1 MRIYKDQKKHTFV
14 YVLFIFINLFTPVMK
29 GKVKWFDSAK
39 GYGFIH
45 SDDGKDIFVH
55 YSGVERDGF
64 KSLEQGQDV
73 EFDVSDGKRG
83 PQATNVK
90 IAE

>member
-1 MRIYKDQKKHTFV
+1 
-14 YVLFIFINLFTPVMK
+14 MK

-55 YSGVERDGF
+55 YSGIEKDGF
-64 KSLEQGQDV
+64 KALEQGQEV
-73 EFDVSDGKRG
+73 EFQISDGKRG
-83 PQATNVK
+83 PQATKVRLV
-90 IAE
+90 E

>member
-1 MRIYKDQKKHTFV
+1 
-14 YVLFIFINLFTPVMK
+14 MK

-39 GYGFIH
+39 GYGFIS
-45 SDDGKDIFVH
+45 SDDGKDVFVH
-55 YSGVERDGF
+55 YTGVERDGF

-73 EFDVSDGKRG
+73 EFDISDGKRG

-90 IAE
+90 LLE

>member
-1 MRIYKDQKKHTFV
+1 
-14 YVLFIFINLFTPVMK
+14 MK

-55 YSGVERDGF
+55 YTGVEREGF

-73 EFDVSDGKRG
+73 EFDITDGKRG

-90 IAE
+90 LAE